1 MLVYILIP
9 IAVLLLFGFFFRA
22 ISMAKM
28 AKIQELEAQ
37 KQDIMSK
44 YEFMRTQKREL
55 ESEVSKKEQQ
65 LATLHNSG
73 EGIKT
78 LSAKDLN
85 IASSADSPD
94 EKISRYLLQK
104 GTINLEQSEKVR
116 QKMETLHMDFLGTC
130 LTLGYIDL
138 KTAKATLKANNL
150 KNKLG
155 Q

>member
-1 MLVYILIP
+1 MIISIIIFLV
-9 IAVLLLFGFFFRA
+9 VLLLFGLFFRA
-22 ISMAKM
+22 ISMNKVAKL
-28 AKIQELEAQ
+28 QELEAR
-37 KQDIMSK
+37 KKDIISK
-44 YEFMRTQKREL
+44 YEFIRDQKREL
-55 ESEVSKKEQQ
+55 TNELSRKEQQ

-78 LSAKDLN
+78 LSAKEMN
-85 IASSADSPD
+85 IDSSVDSPD

-116 QKMETLHMDFLGTC
+116 QKMATLHMDFLGTC

-138 KTAKATLKANNL
+138 DMAKAALKANNL
-150 KNKLG
+150 KNKLN

>member
-1 MLVYILIP
+1 MLYLFIFL
-9 IAVLLLFGFFFRA
+9 AVLLLFGFFFRA
-22 ISMAKM
+22 ISMAKT
-28 AKIQELEAQ
+28 ARIQELEAK
-37 KQDIMSK
+37 KQDVVSK
-44 YEFMRTQKREL
+44 YEFLRDQKREL
-55 ESEVSKKEQQ
+55 TSELSRKEQQ

-78 LSAKDLN
+78 LSAKEMN
-85 IASSADSPD
+85 IDSSVDSPD

-138 KTAKATLKANNL
+138 KTAKTALKANNL
-150 KNKLG
+150 KNKLS